1 MFNDF
6 IHSSRNVVM
15 LLAPPEKKGNIT
27 CSGNFSKRRKLPFYC
42 SFVRFELSISHFDQ
56 EEISLLMHFP
66 VIVECLAWR
75 MMNSNLSSVYVTTK
89 SHEMCM
95 RIASHC

>member
-15 LLAPPEKKGNIT
+15 SLAPPEKEGNIR
-27 CSGNFSKRRKLPFYC
+27 CSGNFSKRRELPVYY
-42 SFVRFELSISHFDQ
+42 SFVRFELSNSQFDR
-56 EEISLLMHFP
+56 EEMSFLLHFP

-75 MMNSNLSSVYVTTK
+75 MMNSNLS
-89 SHEMCM
+89 
-95 RIASHC
+95 